1 MRKVIPLLFSIIN
14 PFTFTWGQISQLNEN
29 KSIIHL
35 PTPATA
41 EAYSFNKVG
50 KLPMDLYRGKA
61 NINIPI
67 YTIEVDGIKI
77 PITLSYNT
85 GGIRLNEI
93 SSSVGLGWSL
103 SIPNTITKNVMGI
116 DDDYAPIFFKDY
128 EKSFRYTNQNIEYGS
143 NDPRIEEI
151 ANIYEGRVDTFP
163 DIFNY
168 YLPTISGSFILN
180 NEKGYTIPNQDIIIE
195 RVDENNFSILDNIG
209 NKFLLSSKGAVHY
222 NIPDHIGLLK
232 PITSQN
238 LYQID
243 NIFTT
248 SGNKITFYYNK
259 EQAYKEE
266 GFYESAFIMLDKK
279 DPQYD
284 TSSSPEYDQEP
295 YENHYAE
302 ELISKIT
309 FPNGN
314 IYFEYSDDIGM
325 GVTNG
330 EKYRKD
336 LNGKNVA
343 LKRIYVTNSFGK
355 IIKDYRLN
363 HEYFISEYPK
373 EYRDYR
379 LKLINVYDQ
388 LDKNYYRFSYD
399 ERHPLPGRGTMSDDY
414 WGYINSRSGYR
425 INSGYTNSRN
435 IPNEIFSDNLG
446 STLIYKKGRN
456 RHVNPALIQLGTLN
470 SIQYPTGAT
479 RKLFYENN
487 RVETE
492 QYKTIIETKG
502 YLRIKNDYRYQDE
515 SYEKIDTIF
524 SVPKNA
530 YENLSNPKFR
540 VTFGNACDNNNDD
553 ISEIRPTM
561 CFGDIITSQYQHF
574 ESNGKPFIA
583 DISAS
588 SNPLTVSL
596 AREGKCFCSISLD
609 ILYEEESEYNRII
622 DIGGLRVKRIEDYN
636 INNQLIDKTEYNY
649 NVFNKKKNKQISS
662 GVINQPF
669 QFSKTVYKEFIKN
682 YDGNIIYDIPKV
694 NEYGYFRFLQLSN
707 STFAHSAYSSSDIV
721 TYSQVIENNGQGD
734 IIYTFTQST
743 NNKKVYTNIFQN
755 YNTWTG
761 GLNLATYYKKGND
774 TLKSITNTYRFN
786 PLKNKL
792 SGYNNRINE
801 DIAFAVD
808 LDITKKK
815 ILKGRI
821 SDIGAYI
828 DVYKINANYL
838 SIKSGKIEIP
848 KTAVREFFNG
858 KTLETVTYN
867 DYYNTNMN
875 TPINIKNTTT
885 TYLDGHME
893 KTSYQ
898 YAHEKGNN
906 YLIDKNIVG
915 IPLETTVTQDGKI
928 ISKKETIYPTSQ
940 AEANTKTQGLPMP
953 ISSLGYDLENPSK
966 TNQNI
971 TYTQYDNKG
980 NLLEYKLNGITPV
993 VIIWGYHQ
1001 TLPIA
1006 KIEGATYDQ
1015 VKNLVSDIIS
1025 KSNEDKD
1032 EVSEKD
1038 LITALDNFRN
1048 KEELKNFQITTYTHN
1063 PLIGVTSITPP
1074 SGIREIYKYD
1084 DANRLKQVLDIH
1096 GNILK
1101 EYRYN
1106 YRQP

>member
-279 DPQYD
+279 DPLYID
-284 TSSSPEYDQEP
+284 PRFPDYNKNTYK
-295 YENHYAE
+295 NHYAE
-302 ELISKIT
+302 KLISKIT

-399 ERHPLPGRGTMSDDY
+399 ERQPLPGRGTMSDDY

-446 STLIYKKGRN
+446 STLIYEKGRN
-456 RHVNPALIQLGTLN
+456 RHTNPALIQLGTLN

-487 RVETE
+487 QVETE
-492 QYKTIIETKG
+492 QYSFVNEKKK
-502 YLRIKNDYRYQDE
+502 YLTFTNDYIDNIDNRFSRKDTILTIPKNI
-515 SYEKIDTIF
+515 YEKLI
-524 SVPKNA
+524 
-530 YENLSNPKFR
+530 NPKFEFE
-540 VTFGNACDNNNDD
+540 FGNACDNNNDD
-553 ISEIRPTM
+553 IREIRPTM
-561 CFGDIITSQYQHF
+561 CFGHVSSDNGKKFS
-574 ESNGKPFIA
+574 SNGKTFVDAIFAMSQPIK
-583 DISAS
+583 
-588 SNPLTVSL
+588 LSL
-596 AREGKCFCSISLD
+596 YRVGDCYCEITLNLLHDKK
-609 ILYEEESEYNRII
+609 EESNRII

-682 YDGNIIYDIPKV
+682 YDGNIYDIPKV
-694 NEYGYFRFLQLSN
+694 NEYGYFRFL
-707 STFAHSAYSSSDIV
+707 
-721 TYSQVIENNGQGD
+721 
-734 IIYTFTQST
+734 
-743 NNKKVYTNIFQN
+743 
-755 YNTWTG
+755 
-761 GLNLATYYKKGND
+761 
-774 TLKSITNTYRFN
+774 
-786 PLKNKL
+786 
-792 SGYNNRINE
+792 
-801 DIAFAVD
+801 
-808 LDITKKK
+808 
-815 ILKGRI
+815 
-821 SDIGAYI
+821 
-828 DVYKINANYL
+828 
-838 SIKSGKIEIP
+838 
-848 KTAVREFFNG
+848 
-858 KTLETVTYN
+858 
-867 DYYNTNMN
+867 
-875 TPINIKNTTT
+875 
-885 TYLDGHME
+885 
-893 KTSYQ
+893 
-898 YAHEKGNN
+898 
-906 YLIDKNIVG
+906 
-915 IPLETTVTQDGKI
+915 
-928 ISKKETIYPTSQ
+928 
-940 AEANTKTQGLPMP
+940 
-953 ISSLGYDLENPSK
+953 
-966 TNQNI
+966 
-971 TYTQYDNKG
+971 
-980 NLLEYKLNGITPV
+980 
-993 VIIWGYHQ
+993 
-1001 TLPIA
+1001 
-1006 KIEGATYDQ
+1006 
-1015 VKNLVSDIIS
+1015 
-1025 KSNEDKD
+1025 
-1032 EVSEKD
+1032 
-1038 LITALDNFRN
+1038 
-1048 KEELKNFQITTYTHN
+1048 
-1063 PLIGVTSITPP
+1063 
-1074 SGIREIYKYD
+1074 
-1084 DANRLKQVLDIH
+1084 
-1096 GNILK
+1096 
-1101 EYRYN
+1101 
-1106 YRQP
+1106 

>member
-279 DPQYD
+279 DPLYID
-284 TSSSPEYDQEP
+284 PRFPDYNKNTYK
-295 YENHYAE
+295 NHYAE

-325 GVTNG
+325 GVANG

-399 ERHPLPGRGTMSDDY
+399 ERQPLPGRGTMSDDY

-425 INSGYTNSRN
+425 INSEYTNNRN
-435 IPNEIFSDNLG
+435 IPNEIFSE
-446 STLIYKKGRN
+446 SFAITHIYEKGRN

-487 RVETE
+487 QVETE
-492 QYKTIIETKG
+492 QYSFVNEKKK
-502 YLRIKNDYRYQDE
+502 YLTFTNDYIDNIDNRFSRKDTILTIPKNI
-515 SYEKIDTIF
+515 YEKLI
-524 SVPKNA
+524 
-530 YENLSNPKFR
+530 NPKFEFE
-540 VTFGNACDNNNDD
+540 FGNACDNNNDD
-553 ISEIRPTM
+553 IREIRPTT
-561 CFGDIITSQYQHF
+561 CFGHVSSDNGKKFS
-574 ESNGKPFIA
+574 SNGKTFVDAIFAMSQPIK
-583 DISAS
+583 
-588 SNPLTVSL
+588 LSL
-596 AREGKCFCSISLD
+596 YRVGDCYCEITLNLLHDKK
-609 ILYEEESEYNRII
+609 EESNRII

-669 QFSKTVYKEFIKN
+669 QFSK
-682 YDGNIIYDIPKV
+682 IIYRETIKSAGIEIIDAPI
-694 NEYGYFRFLQLSN
+694 EYGYFKFLQLSS

-721 TYSQVIENNGQGD
+721 TYSQVTENNGQGD

-743 NNKKVYTNIFQN
+743 SNTDIYTNIFQN
-755 YNTWTG
+755 YNTWSG

-792 SGYNNRINE
+792 SGYNNRIDEN
-801 DIAFAVD
+801 IAFAID

-815 ILKGRI
+815 IMKGI
-821 SDIGAYI
+821 LGNQTVYI
-828 DVYKINANYL
+828 DAYEIMANYMD
-838 SIKSGKIEIP
+838 IESGKIEIP
-848 KTAVREFFNG
+848 KTVVKEFLKG
-858 KTLETVTYN
+858 KTLETITYN
-867 DYYNTNMN
+867 DYYNTNIN
-875 TPINIKNTTT
+875 TPINIKNSTT
-885 TYLDGHME
+885 TYPDGHME

-906 YLIDKNIVG
+906 YLINKNIVG

-928 ISKKETIYPTSQ
+928 VSKTETIYPTSQ

-980 NLLEYKLNGITPV
+980 NLLEYKLNGIIPV

-1015 VKNLVSDIIS
+1015 VKNLVFDIIS

-1048 KEELKNFQITTYTHN
+1048 KDELKNFQITTYTHN

-1101 EYRYN
+1101 EYQYN

>member
-128 EKSFRYTNQNIEYGS
+128 EKSFRYTNQSIEYGS

-195 RVDENNFSILDNIG
+195 RVDKNNFSILDNIG

-232 PITSQN
+232 SVTSQN

-259 EQAYKEE
+259 EQTYKEE
-266 GFYESAFIMLDKK
+266 GSYESAFIMLDKK

-284 TSSSPEYDQEP
+284 TSSFLDYD
-295 YENHYAE
+295 ENTYKNYYV
-302 ELISKIT
+302 ELLINKIT

-325 GVTNG
+325 GVANG

-388 LDKNYYRFSYD
+388 LDKNYYHFSYD
-399 ERHPLPGRGTMSDDY
+399 ERQPLPGRGTMSDDY
-414 WGYINSRSGYR
+414 WGYINSLSGDR
-425 INSGYTNSRN
+425 INSGYTNSIN
-435 IPNEIFSDNLG
+435 IPNEIFSDNL
-446 STLIYKKGRN
+446 STTLIYEKGRN
-456 RHVNPALIQLGTLN
+456 RHTNPALIQLGTLN

-487 RVETE
+487 QVETE
-492 QYKTIIETKG
+492 QYKYILEKENYITISSQENSN
-502 YLRIKNDYRYQDE
+502 R
-515 SYEKIDTIF
+515 EKINTSF
-524 SVPKNA
+524 TVPTNK
-530 YENLSNPKFR
+530 YENLFNPKFEF
-540 VTFGNACDNNNDD
+540 VFGNTCDNNNDD

-561 CFGDIITSQYQHF
+561 CFGT
-574 ESNGKPFIA
+574 
-583 DISAS
+583 
-588 SNPLTVSL
+588 
-596 AREGKCFCSISLD
+596 ISLEGGEVIASD
-609 ILYEEESEYNRII
+609 GKIFTKTIPVTSKPININLLRLGSEPCTCNITLNIQYEKKSEYNRII

-682 YDGNIIYDIPKV
+682 YHQGSIATIPKIF
-694 NEYGYFRFLQLSN
+694 EYGYFRFLQLSN

-721 TYSQVIENNGQGD
+721 TYSQVTENNGQGD

-774 TLKSITNTYRFN
+774 TLKSITNTYKFN

-792 SGYNNRINE
+792 SGYNNQIDEN
-801 DIAFAVD
+801 IAFAVD
-808 LDITKKK
+808 MNITKRK
-815 ILKGRI
+815 ILKGI
-821 SDIGAYI
+821 FGDEAIYI
-828 DVYKINANYL
+828 DAYEIEANYMD
-838 SIKSGKIEIP
+838 IESGKIEIP
-848 KTAVREFFNG
+848 KTVVRESLKG

-867 DYYNTNMN
+867 DYYNTNIN
-875 TPINIKNTTT
+875 TPINIKNSTT
-885 TYLDGHME
+885 TYPDGHME

-928 ISKKETIYPTSQ
+928 ISKTETIYPTSQ
-940 AEANTKTQGLPMP
+940 AEANTKTQGLPLP
-953 ISSLGYDLENPSK
+953 VSSLSYDLENPTK

-1032 EVSEKD
+1032 EVSEKN

-1101 EYRYN
+1101 EYQYN

>member
-195 RVDENNFSILDNIG
+195 RVDKNNFSILDNIG

-279 DPQYD
+279 DPLYID
-284 TSSSPEYDQEP
+284 PRFPDYNKNTYKN
-295 YENHYAE
+295 YYAE
-302 ELISKIT
+302 KLISKIT

-325 GVTNG
+325 GVANG

-399 ERHPLPGRGTMSDDY
+399 ERQPLPGRGTMSDDY

-425 INSGYTNSRN
+425 INSEYTNNRN
-435 IPNEIFSDNLG
+435 IPNEIFSE
-446 STLIYKKGRN
+446 SFAITHIYEKGRN

-487 RVETE
+487 QVETE
-492 QYKTIIETKG
+492 QYSFVNEKKK
-502 YLRIKNDYRYQDE
+502 YLTFTNDYIDNIDNRFSRKDTILTIPKNI
-515 SYEKIDTIF
+515 YEKLI
-524 SVPKNA
+524 
-530 YENLSNPKFR
+530 NPKFEFE
-540 VTFGNACDNNNDD
+540 FGNACDNNNDD
-553 ISEIRPTM
+553 IREIRPTT
-561 CFGDIITSQYQHF
+561 CFGHVSSDNGKKFS
-574 ESNGKPFIA
+574 SNGKTFVDAIFAMSQPIK
-583 DISAS
+583 
-588 SNPLTVSL
+588 LSL
-596 AREGKCFCSISLD
+596 YRVGDCYCEITLNLLHDKK
-609 ILYEEESEYNRII
+609 EESNRII

-669 QFSKTVYKEFIKN
+669 QFSK
-682 YDGNIIYDIPKV
+682 IIYRETIKSAGIEIIDAPI
-694 NEYGYFRFLQLSN
+694 EYGYFKFLQLSS

-721 TYSQVIENNGQGD
+721 TYSQVTENNGQGD

-743 NNKKVYTNIFQN
+743 SNTDIYTNIFQN
-755 YNTWTG
+755 YNTWSG

-792 SGYNNRINE
+792 SGYNNRIDEN
-801 DIAFAVD
+801 IAFAVD

-885 TYLDGHME
+885 TYPDGHME

-940 AEANTKTQGLPMP
+940 AEANTKTQRLPMP

-1101 EYRYN
+1101 EYQYN